1 MGAVFSILSRKRFGP
16 PELRLFQEFSEEQ
29 KERRLK
35 ELAVKRYQTKLNER
49 FKAWRQ
55 ELINKA
61 L

>member
-1 MGAVFSILSRKRFGP
+1 MGAVFQKLSRKRFGP
-16 PELRLFQEFSEEQ
+16 PELRLYKDFTEAQ
-29 KERRLK
+29 KVRRLK
-35 ELAVKRYQTKLNER
+35 ELAIKRFLTNRNER